1 MDFYFW
7 SLSHY
12 KYDWKFKKKKRKEWA
27 EEYQGRPSHF
37 YTQPSR
43 SPFCSVQAL
52 AARETMSWRWRT
64 DLPYGVLRTEHMV
77 PDPKHQPPH
86 LWGSTTPIYLSRYG
100 VLGTLC
106 TPYSLHCMY
115 LQQLRTKKWWFAQGV
130 LTSQGMPIYLS
141 TVHALSKAQ
150 MGGVHTLYRKDSRKS
165 KQKKTVCTL

>member
-115 LQQLRTKKWWFAQGV
+115 LQQLRTEKVVICPRCPYLPRYANLFVHSACIKQG
-130 LTSQGMPIYLS
+130 PD
-141 TVHALSKAQ
+141 
-150 MGGVHTLYRKDSRKS
+150 GGCPHSI
-165 KQKKTVCTL
+165 